1 MGQRLVRI
9 NQLMRKEISDILHTD
24 YCTETVCI
32 TITDV
37 DVAPNL
43 RCARVY
49 FSVIGKGLE
58 SREAGKF
65 LRGRAFV
72 IREKLNKRIILKYSP
87 KLEFHY
93 DPSFERGS
101 EMIDLMDQVDLED
114 GESSE

>member
-1 MGQRLVRI
+1 MGQRLVRV

-24 YCTETVCI
+24 YCAETVCI
-32 TITDV
+32 TITEV
-37 DVAPNL
+37 DVSPNL

-58 SREAGKF
+58 SREAGRF
-65 LRGRAFV
+65 LKNHAAS

-93 DPSFERGS
+93 DPSIQRGS
-101 EMIDLMDQVDLED
+101 EMIDFMNQVDLED
-114 GESSE
+114 RQS